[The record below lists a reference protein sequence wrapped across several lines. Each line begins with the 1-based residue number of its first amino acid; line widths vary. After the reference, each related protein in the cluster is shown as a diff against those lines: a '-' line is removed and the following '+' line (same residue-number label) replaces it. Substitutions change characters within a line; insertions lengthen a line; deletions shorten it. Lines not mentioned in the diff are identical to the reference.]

1 MDLAQEDPETDGSM
15 DLAQDPEDDGSM
27 DLAQD
32 PEDDGSMAELDD
44 EYRAQIQTTGAEFKN
59 DADYFKYMAKL
70 SQQ

>member
-27 DLAQD
+27 
-32 PEDDGSMAELDD
+32 AELDD
-44 EYRAQIQTTGAEFKN
+44 EYLAQIQTTGAEFKN